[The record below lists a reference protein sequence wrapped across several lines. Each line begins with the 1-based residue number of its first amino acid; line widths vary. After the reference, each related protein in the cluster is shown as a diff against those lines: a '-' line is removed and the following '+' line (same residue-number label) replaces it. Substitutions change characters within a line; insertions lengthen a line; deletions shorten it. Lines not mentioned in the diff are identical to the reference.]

1 MAFVLETLF
10 LILTGIVLLRIS
22 GRKSISQMTIATTV
36 VMISIGTIIVQPI
49 IEDSIL
55 KTVAAAAIFI
65 IVLLLIEYLKMKFD
79 FFESL
84 IAGKAVVLI
93 ENGELQEQN
102 LKKHR
107 LTVDQLEMRLR
118 TQGISKLSDV
128 KNVTLESNG
137 QIGYELSDDA
147 KPFTMGEY
155 KKFLRMQNTCSS
167 RRTICLRKS
176 LKATCKNLI
185 INCARALKYINKKRS
200 FCHDKLTF

>member
-1 MAFVLETLF
+1 
-10 LILTGIVLLRIS
+10 
-22 GRKSISQMTIATTV
+22 
-36 VMISIGTIIVQPI
+36 MISIGTIIVQPI
-49 IEDSIL
+49 IEDGIL
-55 KTVAAAAIFI
+55 KTVAAASIFI

-107 LTVDQLEMRLR
+107 LAVDQLEMR
-118 TQGISKLSDV
+118 TQGISTLSDV

-155 KKFLRMQNTCSS
+155 KKFLRMQNNLQQPEDNLFKEITEGHLNEPDKQ
-167 RRTICLRKS
+167 LR
-176 LKATCKNLI
+176 
-185 INCARALKYINKKRS
+185 
-200 FCHDKLTF
+200 

>member
-55 KTVAAAAIFI
+55 KTIVAAATFI
-65 IVLLLIEYLKMKFD
+65 ITLLLIEYLRMKFD

-102 LKKHR
+102 LKKYR
-107 LTVDQLEMRLR
+107 MTVDQLEMRLR

-128 KNVTLESNG
+128 KNATLESNG
-137 QIGYELSDDA
+137 LLGYELSDDA

-155 KKFLRMQNTCSS
+155 KKFLRMQNNLQQPEDNLFKEITEGHLNEPDKQ
-167 RRTICLRKS
+167 LR
-176 LKATCKNLI
+176 
-185 INCARALKYINKKRS
+185 
-200 FCHDKLTF
+200 

>member
-1 MAFVLETLF
+1 MLFVLKTLL
-10 LILTGIVLLRIS
+10 LILTGIILLRIS

-49 IEDSIL
+49 IEDSVF
-55 KTVAAAAIFI
+55 KTVTAASIFI

-79 FFESL
+79 FFETL

-93 ENGELQEQN
+93 ENGELQTDN

-128 KNVTLESNG
+128 KNATLESNG
-137 QIGYELSDDA
+137 QIGYELTDDA
-147 KPFTMGEY
+147 KPFTVGEY
-155 KKFLRMQNTCSS
+155 KKFLQMQNNALQPEGTLFNEI
-167 RRTICLRKS
+167 TEGHLNKPDKELR
-176 LKATCKNLI
+176 
-185 INCARALKYINKKRS
+185 
-200 FCHDKLTF
+200 

>member
-10 LILTGIVLLRIS
+10 LILTAIVLLRIS

-49 IEDSIL
+49 IEDSIF
-55 KTVAAAAIFI
+55 KTVAAASIFI
-65 IVLLLIEYLKMKFD
+65 IVLLLIEYFNMKFD

-84 IAGKAVVLI
+84 IVGKAVVLI

-107 LTVDQLEMRLR
+107 ITVDQLEMRLR

-128 KNVTLESNG
+128 KYATLESNG
-137 QIGYELSDDA
+137 MIGYELKDDA
-147 KPFTMGEY
+147 KPLTVGDY
-155 KKFLRMQNTCSS
+155 KKILQMMDNNQQQPEDNLFKEINEGHLHEPDKQLR
-167 RRTICLRKS
+167 
-176 LKATCKNLI
+176 
-185 INCARALKYINKKRS
+185 
-200 FCHDKLTF
+200 

>member
-1 MAFVLETLF
+1 MLFVLETLF

-49 IEDSIL
+49 IEDSIF
-55 KTVAAAAIFI
+55 KTVAAASIFI
-65 IVLLLIEYLKMKFD
+65 IVLLLIEFFKMKFD

-107 LTVDQLEMRLR
+107 LTVDQL
-118 TQGISKLSDV
+118 K
-128 KNVTLESNG
+128 
-137 QIGYELSDDA
+137 
-147 KPFTMGEY
+147 
-155 KKFLRMQNTCSS
+155 
-167 RRTICLRKS
+167 
-176 LKATCKNLI
+176 
-185 INCARALKYINKKRS
+185 
-200 FCHDKLTF
+200 

>member
-1 MAFVLETLF
+1 
-10 LILTGIVLLRIS
+10 
-22 GRKSISQMTIATTV
+22 
-36 VMISIGTIIVQPI
+36 MISIGTIIVQPI

-55 KTVAAAAIFI
+55 KTVAAASIFI

-107 LTVDQLEMRLR
+107 LAVDQLEMR
-118 TQGISKLSDV
+118 TQGISTLSDV

-155 KKFLRMQNTCSS
+155 KKFLRMQNNLQQPEDNLFKEITEGHLNEPDKQ
-167 RRTICLRKS
+167 LR
-176 LKATCKNLI
+176 
-185 INCARALKYINKKRS
+185 
-200 FCHDKLTF
+200 

>member
-1 MAFVLETLF
+1 
-10 LILTGIVLLRIS
+10 
-22 GRKSISQMTIATTV
+22 
-36 VMISIGTIIVQPI
+36 MISIGTIIVQPI
-49 IEDSIL
+49 IEDGIL
-55 KTVAAAAIFI
+55 KTVAAASIFI

-107 LTVDQLEMRLR
+107 LAVDQLEMR
-118 TQGISKLSDV
+118 TQGISTLSDV
-128 KNVTLESNG
+128 KNVTLESSG

-155 KKFLRMQNTCSS
+155 KKFLRMQNNLQQPEDNLFKEITEGHLNEPDKQ
-167 RRTICLRKS
+167 LR
-176 LKATCKNLI
+176 
-185 INCARALKYINKKRS
+185 
-200 FCHDKLTF
+200 

>member
-1 MAFVLETLF
+1 MLFVLETLF
-10 LILTGIVLLRIS
+10 LILTGIILLRIS

-49 IEDSIL
+49 IEDSIF
-55 KTVAAAAIFI
+55 KTVAAASIFI

-93 ENGELQEQN
+93 ENGELQKQN

-155 KKFLRMQNTCSS
+155 KKFLRMQNNLQQPEDNLFKE
-167 RRTICLRKS
+167 INEGHLHEPDKQLR
-176 LKATCKNLI
+176 
-185 INCARALKYINKKRS
+185 
-200 FCHDKLTF
+200 